1 MSAEIKDEIQLKIG
15 HVLFMDIPDYSKLLI
30 NEQTDLQQQLNEIVR
45 KTEQFR
51 AAKKAGKLIRLPTGD
66 GMALVF
72 FNTAEAPLEC
82 ALEISQALREHPKLR
97 LRMGIHSGPVNKVQD
112 VNYRSNLAGAG
123 VNLAQRVMDCGDAGH
138 ILLSKR
144 AAEDLEQYSK
154 WQPCLHHLGEFDV
167 KHSVKID
174 IFNLYTDEVGNPAL
188 PEKLKIRR
196 SKPIGPLAR
205 FTKPVIRSVLLIAIA
220 AAGVWFLSYR
230 TQNLPLA
237 VVFPGKSVAIMPFRP
252 LVAGSGDEILEAGMA
267 DTLITKLSNTREI
280 FIPSL
285 SAVRKYDQ
293 QKQDPV
299 AIGRALH
306 VNSVLEGN
314 VQKSGD
320 RIRVS
325 ARLIRTADGS
335 SLWAG
340 SFNEKFTDVFE
351 VQDTIA
357 QKVATALA
365 LPLSREE
372 QKTLTKRYT
381 DNTEAYQLY
390 IKGRFYWNKY
400 TEQGLRKS
408 IDYFKEAVQRDPNYA
423 LAYSGMADSYSL
435 LGDLSFAPPQEDFEQ
450 ARSYAQKALALDE
463 TLASAHLSLGIVNL
477 FYDWDFTEGEKQLRR
492 AKDLDPNNPQTYHF
506 YGHYLELVGHADEAV
521 QETKRGVQLDPT
533 NLIVNSEVGYGYYL
547 ARQPNLAIDQMRKT
561 LDLDPTFSYASYV
574 MASAQEQTK
583 NYWAAVTELNRAR
596 PISGEWSWIVG
607 ELGYVY
613 ALLDNRAEA
622 EKIINELNG
631 RETREYIDPVLV
643 AYIYIALGDKDRAF
657 ASLDKAY
664 QQRSGL
670 ICFLQVE
677 PKFDP
682 LRSDPRFGDLERRMG
697 LVPLTTT
704 STQNH

>member
-1 MSAEIKDEIQLKIG
+1 MSAEVKKEIQLQIG
-15 HVLFMDIPDYSKLLI
+15 HVLFIDIPGYSKLLI

-51 AAKKAGKLIRLPTGD
+51 AAKKAGKLTRLPTGD

-72 FNTAEAPLEC
+72 SNTAEAPVQC
-82 ALEISQALREHPKLR
+82 ALEISQALCDHPKLR
-97 LRMGIHSGPVNKVQD
+97 LRMGIHSGPVNKIQD

-123 VNLAQRVMDCGDAGH
+123 VNLAQRVMNCGDAGH

-188 PEKLKIRR
+188 PEKLK
-196 SKPIGPLAR
+196 SKKIEPTGPLAR
-205 FTKPVIRSVLLIAIA
+205 FTKPVIGSAFLIAIA
-220 AAGVWFLSYR
+220 VAGVWFFSHR

-237 VVFPGKSVAIMPFRP
+237 VFPGKSVAIMPFRP
-252 LVAGSGDEILEAGMA
+252 LIAASGDEILEAGMA

-285 SAVRKYDQ
+285 SAVRKYDE
-293 QKQDPV
+293 QKQAPV
-299 AIGRALH
+299 TIGRALH
-306 VNSVLEGN
+306 VSSVLEGN

-325 ARLIRTADGS
+325 ARLIKTADGS
-335 SLWAG
+335 SLWGG

-351 VQDTIA
+351 VQDIIA

-365 LPLSREE
+365 LPLSKEE
-372 QKTLTKRYT
+372 QKCLTKRYT
-381 DNTEAYQLY
+381 DSTEAYQLY

-400 TEQGLRKS
+400 TEEGLRKS
-408 IDYFKEAVQRDPNYA
+408 IEYFKQAVEKDLNYA

-435 LGDLSFAPPQEDFEQ
+435 LGDLSFAPPKEDFEQ
-450 ARSYAQKALALDE
+450 GRSYAQKALALDD
-463 TLASAHLSLGIVNL
+463 TLASAHLSLGIVKL
-477 FYDWDFTEGEKQLRR
+477 FYDWDFTEAEKQLRR
-492 AKDLDPNNPQTYHF
+492 AKDLDPNNAQIYHF
-506 YGHYLELVGHADEAV
+506 YGHYLELVGRADEGV
-521 QETKRGVQLDPT
+521 QETKRGVELDPT
-533 NLIVNSEVGYGYYL
+533 NLIVNSEVGFGYYL
-547 ARQPNLAIDQMRKT
+547 ARQPDLAIDQMRKT
-561 LDLDPTFSYASYV
+561 LDLDSTFSYASYV
-574 MASAQEQTK
+574 MASAYEQTK
-583 NYWAAVTELNRAR
+583 MYQAAITELNRAR
-596 PISGEWSWIVG
+596 PISGDWSWIVG

-613 ALLDNRAEA
+613 ALLGNRAEA
-622 EKIINELNG
+622 EKIIDELNG
-631 RETREYIDPVLV
+631 RQTREYIDPVLV

-670 ICFLQVE
+670 IGFLQIE

-682 LRSDPRFGDLERRMG
+682 LRSDPRFQDLERRMG

>member
-1 MSAEIKDEIQLKIG
+1 MSGEIKKEIQLKIG
-15 HVLFMDIPDYSKLLI
+15 HVLFMDIPGYSKLLI
-30 NEQTDLQQQLNEIVR
+30 NEQTDLQQQLNDIVR

-72 FNTAEAPLEC
+72 SNTAEAPVQC
-82 ALEISQALREHPKLR
+82 AMEISQALCDHPKLR
-97 LRMGIHSGPVNKVQD
+97 LRMGIHSGPVTKIQD

-167 KHSVKID
+167 KHGVKID

-188 PEKLKIRR
+188 PEKLKNKKIE
-196 SKPIGPLAR
+196 PTGPLAR
-205 FTKPVIRSVLLIAIA
+205 FTKPVIASVLSIAIA
-220 AAGVWFLSYR
+220 AAGVWFFSHR
-230 TQNLPLA
+230 TQDLPLA
-237 VVFPGKSVAIMPFRP
+237 LVFPGKSVAIMPFRP

-267 DTLITKLSNTREI
+267 DMLITKLSNTREI

-285 SAVRKYDQ
+285 SAVRKYDE

-299 AIGRALH
+299 TIGRALH

-325 ARLIRTADGS
+325 ARLIKTADGS

-357 QKVATALA
+357 QKVVDALA
-365 LPLSREE
+365 LPLSQEQ

-400 TEQGLRKS
+400 TEEGLRKS
-408 IDYFKEAVQRDPNYA
+408 IEYFKQAVEKDRNYA

-450 ARSYAQKALALDE
+450 ARGYAEKALALDE

-477 FYDWDFTEGEKQLRR
+477 FYDWDFTEAEKQLRR
-492 AKDLDPNNPQTYHF
+492 AKDLDPNNPQIYHF
-506 YGHYLELVGHADEAV
+506 YGHYLELVGRADEAV
-521 QETKRGVQLDPT
+521 QETKRGAQLDPT

-574 MASAQEQTK
+574 MASALEHAK
-583 NYWAAVTELNRAR
+583 NYRAAVTELNRVR
-596 PISGEWSWIVG
+596 PISGDWSWIVG

-613 ALLDNRAEA
+613 ALLGNRAES
-622 EKIINELNG
+622 EKIINELHG

-664 QQRSGL
+664 QERSGL
-670 ICFLQVE
+670 ICFLQIE

-682 LRSDPRFGDLERRMG
+682 LRSDPRFQDLERRMG

-704 STQNH
+704 STQNR